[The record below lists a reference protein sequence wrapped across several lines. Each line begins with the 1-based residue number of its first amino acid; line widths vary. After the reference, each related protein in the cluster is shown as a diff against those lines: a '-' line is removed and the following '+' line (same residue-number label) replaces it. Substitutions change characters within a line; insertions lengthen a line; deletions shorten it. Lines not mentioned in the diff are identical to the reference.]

1 MRIRHYQKSIEEK
14 TEIAS
19 SKLEEYFIKKTEQ
32 LEEFI
37 DEKINQNAGSTLII
51 FCMKFN
57 LRNEMSWNVTQNVLA
72 TTLSSV
78 VTKTSS
84 HMILKGHIAEITKM
98 RIPRCTWSV
107 YSGKLHQAY

>member
-1 MRIRHYQKSIEEK
+1 
-14 TEIAS
+14 
-19 SKLEEYFIKKTEQ
+19 
-32 LEEFI
+32 
-37 DEKINQNAGSTLII
+37 
-51 FCMKFN
+51 MKFN

-98 RIPRCTWSV
+98 RIPRCT
-107 YSGKLHQAY
+107 